1 MAINILITF
10 VLAALTSAILTPI
23 TIKLAYKVGAVD
35 VPKDARRIHS
45 KAMPRIGGLAFIL
58 GFFISI
64 IYMLLTGGIDN
75 TTNLSGFFIGLAII
89 ASVGFLDDVYQLK
102 AWQKLIAQIV
112 AAIIVIASGLRIC
125 YINIPF
131 LTLYGLNDVLSI
143 IITFGWIIGVTNALN
158 LIDGLDGLATGVSAI
173 STLALSVIFI
183 LNGSGD
189 LPLILT
195 IALLG
200 GLVGFLPYNFNP
212 AKTFMGDVGSNSLGF
227 ILATVSMIGMAK
239 TYTFM
244 AIILPVVILGL
255 PIFDTLFAIF
265 RRVSHHKSIMEADRG
280 HLHHKLIDAGLTQKQ
295 AVLVLYA
302 VTAVLGILAVVIL
315 ESSVW
320 KVIMLVAILAVLSV
334 LGSKNLLGGKKNM
347 IKTKEVREVLNKEKI
362 KVMVVFGTRP
372 EAIKMC
378 PLVLKLR
385 EHEKIETVVCV
396 TAQHRQ
402 MLDQVLKAFKIEP
415 EYDLN
420 VMKDKQTL
428 THITSAVLEGLYE
441 VINKEKPDLILVHGD
456 TTTTFSAALASFY
469 CKTKVGHVEAGL
481 RTYDKYSPYPEEI
494 NRRLVTN
501 LADLYFAPTQ
511 NNKHNLLKEMI
522 EEGTIY
528 VTGNTVIDALKTTV
542 KPDYTFTHP
551 ILSKIDFNK
560 KVIFMTAHRRENL
573 GEPLQNICNAVK
585 EIATKFKDVEVVYP
599 VHLNPAVQD
608 VATKTLGEVKNV
620 HLVEPL
626 DVITT
631 HNLINKSY
639 MVMTDSGGIQE
650 EAPSLGKPVLVL
662 RTETERPEA
671 VVAGTVKI
679 VGTDKE
685 RIIEEASKLLTD
697 EKEYAKMS
705 KAANP
710 YGDGKACE
718 RIVDAILYY
727 FGKSEKKPN
736 DLN

>member
-385 EHEKIETVVCV
+385 EHEEIETVVCV

-481 RTYDKYSPYPEEI
+481 RTYDKYSPYPEEM

-626 DVITT
+626 DVIIT

>member
-347 IKTKEVREVLNKEKI
+347 VKTKEVREVLNKEKI

-385 EHEKIETVVCV
+385 EHEEIETVVCV

-481 RTYDKYSPYPEEI
+481 RTYDKYSPYPEEM

-528 VTGNTVIDALKTTV
+528 VTGNTVIDALNTTV
-542 KPDYTFTHP
+542 KPDYIFTHP

-697 EKEYAKMS
+697 DKEYAKMS